1 MSEYSGLA
9 RKLLRYRT
17 AKEPDGQKVAKLEFS
32 NVGKEELEKLLLVGS
47 SAEEICD
54 FFILELDDYNKLIGK
69 GGQVYELHRYA
80 TAQYKRTLRENQLKL
95 SGKNAAM
102 GRHLGAHGLG
112 QPKDPAP
119 KADVNKPNP
128 VVGTMPDYGATA
140 DEWKDKF
147 VPKNRDTGDT
157 IEKIRR
163 MTGVN
168 KDETPPSPEED
179 V

>member
-17 AKEPDGQKVAKLEFS
+17 ALDDSGQKVAKLEFS
-32 NVGKEELEKLLLVGS
+32 NTGKEDLEKLLLVGS

-54 FFILELDDYNKLIGK
+54 FFILDLDDYNKLIAK
-69 GGQVYELHRYA
+69 GGQVHELHRYA
-80 TAQYKRTLRENQLKL
+80 TAQYKRMLRENQLKL

-119 KADVNKPNP
+119 KIDENKPTP
-128 VVGTMPDYGATA
+128 VIGTMPDYGASS
-140 DEWKDKF
+140 DEWKEKF

-163 MTGVN
+163 MTGAN
-168 KDETPPSPEED
+168 KEDPPPSPDED